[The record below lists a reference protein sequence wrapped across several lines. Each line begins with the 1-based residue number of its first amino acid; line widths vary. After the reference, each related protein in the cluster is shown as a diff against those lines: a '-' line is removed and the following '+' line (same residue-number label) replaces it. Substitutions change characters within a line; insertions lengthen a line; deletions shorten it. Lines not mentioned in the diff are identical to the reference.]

1 MNVLTNLLGN
11 LMLFFSRNAPS
22 KAFFV
27 GQIVWLIL
35 LPEVIVGF
43 LSFS

>member
-11 LMLFFSRNAPS
+11 LMLFSRNAPS